1 MTAMFRR
8 FVREDEGQDLVEYV
22 MLLALIAIV
31 AVAGATTLGTNVNL
45 KYNSVATSAPINP

>member
-1 MTAMFRR
+1 MSALFRR

-31 AVAGATTLGTNVNL
+31 AVAGATTLGLNINT